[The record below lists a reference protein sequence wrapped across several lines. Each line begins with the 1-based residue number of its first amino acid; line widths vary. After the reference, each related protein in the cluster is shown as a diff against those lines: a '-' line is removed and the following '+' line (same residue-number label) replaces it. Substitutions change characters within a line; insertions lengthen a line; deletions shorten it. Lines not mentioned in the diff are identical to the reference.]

1 MLTRLIKKL
10 HIYTGLVNFII
21 LMVFGVAG
29 LQATFRVQRQ
39 FNDVV
44 ETRPFDA
51 PANATDLE
59 VAAAAVRALDLPA
72 PMPGPNAVHRD
83 ADQNLT
89 FTSYTVN
96 GPRLI
101 TVLEPQHQLRVT
113 IRRNALVHFF
123 DNLHATTLR
132 NSGGGDLRIR
142 MWAWYVE
149 FSIWSLIFMS
159 VTGVWLW
166 LASRPRLGW
175 AQATVATGFGGFLL
189 LYVVMRW

>member
-1 MLTRLIKKL
+1 MTRLIKKL
-10 HIYTGLVNFII
+10 HIYSGLVNFII

-29 LQATFRVQRQ
+29 LQATFRIQRQ
-39 FNDVV
+39 HNDVV

-51 PANATDLE
+51 PDNATDRE

-72 PMPGPNAVHRD
+72 PMPGQNDLRRD
-83 ADQNLT
+83 ANQNLT

-101 TVLEPQHQLRVT
+101 TILEPERQRRVT
-113 IRRNALVHFF
+113 IRRNVLVHFF
-123 DNLHATTLR
+123 DDLHATTLS
-132 NSGGGDLRIR
+132 NSAGGDLRIR

-159 VTGVWLW
+159 VTGIWLW

-175 AQATVATGFGGFLL
+175 ARTTVAIGFGGFLL
-189 LYVVMRW
+189 LYVVMR

>member
-29 LQATFRVQRQ
+29 LQATFRIQRQ

-59 VAAAAVRALDLPA
+59 VASAAVRALDLPA
-72 PMPGPNAVHRD
+72 PMPGQNAVRRD
-83 ADQNLT
+83 ADQHLT

-101 TVLEPQHQLRVT
+101 TVLEAEHQLRVT

-123 DNLHATTLR
+123 DNLHATTPR
-132 NSGGGDLRIR
+132 NSAGGDLRIQ
-142 MWAWYVE
+142 MWSWYVE

-166 LASRPRLGW
+166 LGSRPRLRW
-175 AQATVATGFGGFLL
+175 AQATVATGFGGFLM
-189 LYVVMRW
+189 LYVVMRF